1 MGGGL
6 ISGRNLRGARE
17 LLFKFAMLAVAVT
30 PSRHVIRITTTII
43 PPVSSGI
50 NARVCTLE
58 RERERES
65 LSSYGESFRFVA
77 PCALSIADVSKS
89 KTSVSQCNA
98 VRDMRMQ
105 LT

>member
-58 RERERES
+58 REREKAFRLTES
-65 LSSYGESFRFVA
+65 HFVSLRCVRCLSPTFRNPKPASHNVMLFA
-77 PCALSIADVSKS
+77 TCECS
-89 KTSVSQCNA
+89 
-98 VRDMRMQ
+98 
-105 LT
+105 